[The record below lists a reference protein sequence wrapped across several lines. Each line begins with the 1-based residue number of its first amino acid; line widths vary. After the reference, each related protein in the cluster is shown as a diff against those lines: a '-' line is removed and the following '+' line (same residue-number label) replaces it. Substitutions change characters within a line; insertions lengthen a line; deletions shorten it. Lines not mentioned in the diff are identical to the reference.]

1 MQIVVIGAGY
11 AGTYAANILARKTKA
26 DITVVNPRGHF
37 VERVRLH
44 QRVSGTSPAHAPLTS
59 MLRAGITTRIGT
71 VEKIGDGLVTLDDG
85 ASLEFDLAVLA
96 VGSTA
101 QPMPGTIPAGT
112 WEGAEQARAALATL
126 PSGAVVTVI
135 GGGPT
140 GIETAAEIAAAR
152 PDLRVRLVG
161 TAVAGGFT
169 EGPRRR
175 VRAGLDRLRVEVVED
190 GVTAVAD
197 GQVVLRSGTAL
208 ATDLTLWGIV
218 SGVPDLAARSGLTVD
233 EEGRLVVDEFL
244 RSVDDPRVFAAGD
257 CAAVPGARMSCQAS
271 EPQGATAALNV
282 ARTIQGRE
290 LTPHVVRF
298 VAVCVS
304 LGRADAVAQ
313 FTHFDDSPRRAYLAG
328 RTGAVLKEQV
338 TRGTVFGAKA
348 GIPFR

>member
-1 MQIVVIGAGY
+1 MKIVVIGAGY
-11 AGTYAANILARKTKA
+11 AGTYAANILARRTKA
-26 DITVVNPRGHF
+26 EITVVNPRGHF

-44 QRVSGTSPAHAPLTS
+44 QRLSGTSPARAPLTS
-59 MLRAGITTRIGT
+59 MLRAGITTRVGT
-71 VEKIGDGLVTLDDG
+71 VDKIGDGLVTLGDG
-85 ASLEFDLAVLA
+85 ASLAFDHAVLA

-101 QPMPGTIPAGT
+101 EPMPGAIAVGT
-112 WEGAEQARAALATL
+112 WEGAEQARAALAAL
-126 PSGAVVTVI
+126 EPKAVVTVV

-140 GIETAAEIAAAR
+140 GIETAAEVAAAR

-161 TAVAGGFT
+161 SAVAGGMA
-169 EGPRRR
+169 EGARRR
-175 VRAGLDRLRVEVVED
+175 VRAGLDRLKVEVVED

-197 GQVVLRSGTAL
+197 GRVALRSGTAL
-208 ATDLTLWGIV
+208 ASDLTLWGIV

-233 EEGRLVVDEFL
+233 GEGRLVVDEFL
-244 RSVDDPRVFAAGD
+244 RSVDDPRIFAAGD
-257 CAAVPGARMSCQAS
+257 CASVPGARMSCQAS
-271 EPQGATAALNV
+271 EPQGATAAMNV
-282 ARTIQGRE
+282 ARSIQGRE

-328 RTGAVLKEQV
+328 RAGAVLKEQV

>member
-1 MQIVVIGAGY
+1 MKIVVVGAGY
-11 AGTYAANILARKTKA
+11 AGTYAANIVARRTEA
-26 DITVVNPRGHF
+26 EITVVNPRGHF

-44 QRVSGTSPAHAPLTS
+44 QRVAGTSQASHPLTS

-85 ASLEFDLAVLA
+85 ASLTFDLALLA

-101 QPMPGTIPAGT
+101 RPLPGAIAVAT
-112 WEGAEQARAALATL
+112 WEGAEQARDALATL
-126 PSGAVVTVI
+126 GPKAVVTVV

-140 GIETAAEIAAAR
+140 GIETAAEVAASR

-161 TAVAGGFT
+161 PAIAGGFA
-169 EGPRRR
+169 EGARRR
-175 VRAGLDRLRVEVVED
+175 VRAGLDRLKVEVVED
-190 GVTAVAD
+190 GVAAVAD

-208 ATDLTLWGIV
+208 ASDLTLWGIV

-244 RSVDDPRVFAAGD
+244 RSVDDPRIFAAGD

-271 EPQGATAALNV
+271 EPQGATAALNLT
-282 ARTIQGRE
+282 RTIQGRD

-313 FTHFDDSPRRAYLAG
+313 FTHFDDSPRKAYLAG
-328 RTGAVLKEQV
+328 RAGAVLKEQV

-348 GIPFR
+348 GVPFR